1 MNREK
6 LSAKMIT
13 SWLYINY
20 GIFMLGFFVLGSLG
34 TDKYIVWG
42 KFPLKCFPC
51 GGFACSEYIVVPKE
65 VSDTSGTENPAF
77 AGYFELGGLYLVRVF
92 AA

>member
-42 KFPLKCFPC
+42 NFILN
-51 GGFACSEYIVVPKE
+51 AYIVAV
-65 VSDTSGTENPAF
+65 
-77 AGYFELGGLYLVRVF
+77 
-92 AA
+92 

>member
-20 GIFMLGFFVLGSLG
+20 GIFMLGFFVLGSL
-34 TDKYIVWG
+34 
-42 KFPLKCFPC
+42 
-51 GGFACSEYIVVPKE
+51 
-65 VSDTSGTENPAF
+65 
-77 AGYFELGGLYLVRVF
+77 
-92 AA
+92 